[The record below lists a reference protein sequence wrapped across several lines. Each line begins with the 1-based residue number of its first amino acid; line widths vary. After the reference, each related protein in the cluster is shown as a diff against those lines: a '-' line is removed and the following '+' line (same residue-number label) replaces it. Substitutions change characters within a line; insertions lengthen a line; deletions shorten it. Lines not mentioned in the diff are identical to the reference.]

1 MICSSM
7 IEEQINKK
15 QLISF
20 PKNDLD
26 ITIETRLAE
35 GIEGSVWDLTVD
47 KILYFTKQNSSTITR
62 TKRRL
67 PEYYDEVLDTNGFWN
82 LNPGY
87 YLTQSL
93 ETVNMPLDMSGLVIP
108 RSSVFRG
115 GALPIGTRIAPGY
128 SGKIVTGLN
137 VLQQTGTFT
146 IERGA
151 RLMSVA
157 FDLID
162 LPVIKFDNPLQLAQE
177 MAHHVGMYK
186 GIWTGGRVSTEGKEE
201 RAF

>member
-1 MICSSM
+1 M

-15 QLISF
+15 QLVSF
-20 PKNDLD
+20 PVNNMD
-26 ITIETRLAE
+26 ITIESRLEE

-47 KILYFTKQNSSTITR
+47 KILYFESQNSSTITR

-67 PEYYDEVLDTNGFWN
+67 PEYCEQAIDRDGFWT
-82 LNPGY
+82 LTPGY
-87 YLTQSL
+87 YLAQSL

-115 GALPIGTRIAPGY
+115 GALPVGTRIAPGY
-128 SGKIVTGLN
+128 CGNIVTGLN
-137 VLQQTGTFT
+137 ILRHTGMFT

-151 RLMSVA
+151 RLMSVS
-157 FDLID
+157 FDLLD
-162 LPVIKFDNPLQLAQE
+162 LPVIQFDNPVQLAQE
-177 MAHHVGMYK
+177 MAHHVGVYR
-186 GIWTGGRVSTEGKEE
+186 GIWGLSKITTEGTE